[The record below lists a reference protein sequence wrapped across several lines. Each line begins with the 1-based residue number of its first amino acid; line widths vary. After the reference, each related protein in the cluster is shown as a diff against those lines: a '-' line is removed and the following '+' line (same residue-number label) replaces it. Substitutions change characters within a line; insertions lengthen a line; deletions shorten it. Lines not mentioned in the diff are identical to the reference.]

1 MPVPALTR
9 ARCFLAAAMLVTIPA
24 AAGAATSTLA
34 EDDASGPWSRI
45 RLSLF
50 GARPLADG
58 ADDLT
63 LGLPRRAEDAATVP
77 VTLQARGTTPR
88 GLPRK
93 LYLVIDENP
102 SPVAAVFELGRA
114 VGLAHIETRVRIE
127 DYTAVRVIAEY
138 ANGSLAMVEK
148 FIKAAGG
155 CSAPASRR
163 EGDGANLGQM
173 RWQLPDNAVAGEP
186 ALATLLIR
194 HPNSSGLA
202 MDQLT
207 RLYAPPHFVRS
218 VAITYTG
225 RLVLSADVDFS
236 ISENPAFRFAF
247 TPDLEGVLRA
257 EVTDSN
263 ALTFESRVEIRA
275 APR

>member
-9 ARCFLAAAMLVTIPA
+9 ARCFVAAAMLGAMHAVSGAPSALA
-24 AAGAATSTLA
+24 A
-34 EDDASGPWSRI
+34 DDAAGPWSRVKA
-45 RLSLF
+45 SLF

-58 ADDLT
+58 ADDLI
-63 LGLPRRAEDAATVP
+63 LGVPRRAEDASTVP
-77 VTLQARGTTPR
+77 VSIQARGTTAR

-102 SPVAAVFELGRA
+102 SPVAAVFELGRDIGRA
-114 VGLAHIETRVRIE
+114 QIETRVRIE
-127 DYTAVRVIAEY
+127 DYTVVRAIAEY
-138 ANGSLAMVEK
+138 ADGSLAMVEK

-155 CSAPASRR
+155 CSAPANRR
-163 EGDGANLGQM
+163 EGDRETLGQM
-173 RWQLPDNAVAGEP
+173 RWQLPDTAVAGEP
-186 ALATLLIR
+186 ALATLLVR
-194 HPNSSGLA
+194 HPNTSGLA

-218 VAITYTG
+218 VTITYAG

-247 TPDLEGVLRA
+247 RPETDGELRA
-257 EVTDSN
+257 EVTDSS

-275 APR
+275 LPR